1 MSMLLANILGIYFFT
16 IGLSIML
23 RPQQFKKME
32 QFVKDDSAM
41 LLGAIIGILFGAV
54 IISLHNIWI
63 MGWPVIITIL
73 GWWSLIKGFGIMTFP
88 SFLERFTFFFGRS
101 DSFYRI
107 TGLLYAAVGAFLLFH
122 GMQ

>member
-16 IGLSIML
+16 LGLSFML

-54 IISLHNIWI
+54 IVSLHNLWVV
-63 MGWPVIITIL
+63 GWPVIITIL
-73 GWWSLIKGFGIMTFP
+73 GWWSLIKGFSIMTFP
-88 SFLERFTFFFGRS
+88 GFMNRFAFIFGRA

-107 TGLLYAAVGAFLLFH
+107 MGVCYAILGAFLLYH